1 MHWRVTTSRLSL
13 PDTACLLIHDYNLAS
28 MHQTTH
34 SCCYHNQH
42 HHRYII
48 HPFSLK
54 SRTHH
59 PTLIQHSF
67 PLLTPTK
74 QSPNIPPSTFRALRS
89 SSTHC
94 FDIIHSRVR
103 HARRRT
109 AITPTVVFAAS
120 FRSIDAFFAHS
131 VAHGLQKSSLSDLAG
146 DSVVDAILDEER
158 DEC

>member
-1 MHWRVTTSRLSL
+1 ML
-13 PDTACLLIHDYNLAS
+13 
-28 MHQTTH
+28 
-34 SCCYHNQH
+34 YHNQH

-48 HPFSLK
+48 HPSSLK

-67 PLLTPTK
+67 PLLPPTK

-94 FDIIHSRVR
+94 FDVIHSRVR

-109 AITPTVVFAAS
+109 AITPTVIFAAS

-146 DSVVDAILDEER
+146 DCVVDAILDRER
-158 DEC
+158 ERFMSVRFSISLFVHGYVSSHTYL